1 MYGMKATT
9 LLVHV
14 LASLVVGGVTAEDLP
29 ADYIRLEGV
38 LATKGQYV
46 NTGITPDGTVG
57 YEIEGDL
64 FTPPTES
71 VFILGSRVGF
81 QNKALMLSSQMWY
94 KENPAACGITFAYG
108 NAVQYTQ
115 AFFSNGVFSVKF
127 MPPKA
132 TSSVPGV
139 TADFGSQTTWD
150 NDKPIYLFAG
160 NNNGTPSSY
169 AKMGLRMCKL
179 YKGGNVVRDFV
190 PAKNAQGVVGL
201 FDRCSGEFFVSAT
214 ATALEEPGVPFY
226 TRPTRFRYVESSNAQ
241 YVDTGIVPDDA
252 TGFRMI
258 FQPCDPDGSGVH
270 VFGSRNAVNVSDL
283 HVSIL
288 WNANDGVVVGYGS
301 AEKKTGRYYQ
311 NQVVDMV
318 FSNKVLAIN
327 GETLHTFNNELA
339 DAKYPL
345 YIFAIASG
353 GSWPSGNSK
362 IRLYSAQIWKDG
374 DLVRDLTPEGV
385 GFRCG
390 LRDHVTGALLVS
402 GNSTSL
408 IPGPLLSKGLVLLVR

>member
-1 MYGMKATT
+1 MKAMNA
-9 LLVHV
+9 LVLV
-14 LASLVVGGVTAEDLP
+14 LASLMNNVVSADDLP
-29 ADYIRLEGV
+29 SGYTRLEGV

-81 QNKALMLSSQMWY
+81 QNNALMLSSQMWY

-108 NAVQYTQ
+108 NAVHYTQ
-115 AFFSNGVFSVKF
+115 TFFSNGVFSVKF
-127 MPPKA
+127 TPPKA

-139 TADFGSQTTWD
+139 AADFGSQTTWE

-160 NNNGTPSSY
+160 NNNGAPGAY

-179 YKGGNVVRDFV
+179 YKGGDVVRDFV

-201 FDRCSGEFFVSAT
+201 FDRCSGDFFISAT
-214 ATALEEPGVPFY
+214 TTALEGADGPFY
-226 TRPTRFRYVESSNAQ
+226 SRPKQLCYVESSNAQ
-241 YVDTGIVPDDA
+241 YVDTGIVPDDT
-252 TGFRMI
+252 TGFRMV

-270 VFGSRNAVNVSDL
+270 VFGSRNAVNKSDL

-288 WNANDGVVVGYGS
+288 WNANDGVVIGYGS
-301 AEKKTGRYYQ
+301 AEKKTGHYYQ
-311 NQVVDMV
+311 NQIVDMV
-318 FSNKVLAIN
+318 FSNKVFAIN

-339 DAKYPL
+339 DANYPL
-345 YIFAIASG
+345 YLFAIASG

-362 IRLYSAQIWKDG
+362 IRLYSTQIWKGG
-374 DLVRDLTPEGV
+374 DLVRDLIPEGI
-385 GFRCG
+385 GFRYG
-390 LRDHVTGALLVS
+390 LRDRVTGTLFAS
-402 GNSTSL
+402 GASTSL
-408 IPGPLLSKGLVLLVR
+408 IPGPEFSTGLLIVVR